1 MLHRMKTPSVYMS
14 GTQTAIPSPFVGRYG
29 SVSCRLADILNQ
41 EAVKLSVEYK
51 TSATMVSIRKLL
63 EILGKFCGNFRET
76 FRTFSTKKIKNRGVV
91 MHDTSVFCVLAFQ
104 RLYNSFKTN
113 L

>member
-1 MLHRMKTPSVYMS
+1 MKTPSVYMS
-14 GTQTAIPSPFVGRYG
+14 GTQTAIPSSLVGRYG

-51 TSATMVSIRKLL
+51 TSATMVSLRKLL

-76 FRTFSTKKIKNRGVV
+76 FRAFATKKIKKPRYRDAQYLGVLR
-91 MHDTSVFCVLAFQ
+91 FNVLAA
-104 RLYNSFKTN
+104 L
-113 L
+113 

>member
-1 MLHRMKTPSVYMS
+1 MKTPSVYMS
-14 GTQTAIPSPFVGRYG
+14 GTQTAIPSSLVGRYG

-51 TSATMVSIRKLL
+51 TSATMVSLRKLL

-76 FRTFSTKKIKNRGVV
+76 FRAFATKKIKKPRYRDAQYLGFLRFN
-91 MHDTSVFCVLAFQ
+91 VLAA
-104 RLYNSFKTN
+104 L
-113 L
+113 